1 MSKKKPFNEL
11 DRKTKLIV
19 IVILS
24 FLVLLGLFIILGI
37 FFLGMVGLFQLLGV
51 TYESN
56 RSLVFF
62 GLLVLTLGFLFE
74 VLAKLVKAQI
84 INVKKA
90 HLHVRVGIDILF
102 TWFTVYIVDELIVS
116 VAMHMWSQWIFAL
129 LLVAIDYAF
138 DDRKIRNEK
147 LA

>member
-11 DRKTKLIV
+11 DRKTKLVV

-24 FLVLLGLFIILGI
+24 FLVLLGLFIILGV

-62 GLLVLTLGFLFE
+62 GLLVITLGFLFE
-74 VLAKLVKAQI
+74 VLAKLIKAQI
-84 INVKKA
+84 ISGKKA
-90 HLHVRVGIDILF
+90 HLNIRVGIDILF

-116 VAMHMWSQWIFAL
+116 VAMHLWSQWIFAL
-129 LLVAIDYAF
+129 LLVALDYAF